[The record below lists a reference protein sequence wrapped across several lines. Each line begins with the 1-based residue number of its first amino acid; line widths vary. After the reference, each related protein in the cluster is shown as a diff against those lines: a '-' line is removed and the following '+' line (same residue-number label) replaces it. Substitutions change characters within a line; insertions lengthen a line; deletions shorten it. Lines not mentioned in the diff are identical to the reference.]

1 MKRITSHPFLVSFP
15 RQGFTIVLLLTFAS
29 LSCTLSGSSDTGLVQ
44 TQTALGIQQTM
55 LAQQSNQIQQQ
66 TSDALNKTQIAQEV
80 QATVN
85 ANQSVMLTQSAL
97 SIPPTQV
104 QPTLL
109 SQPTDVVNPVQPT
122 EGISTDDLENKIKS
136 AKILLYEDMAGT
148 GQVEYYKDALD
159 MGGYQ
164 YKWDGS
170 ALGWFKE
177 DLLGSNWDLIIAASE
192 DRNVVQGEF
201 FQYLLTHINNGSAVI
216 IEHWDLD
223 DLYNGKVSSILAK
236 CGITIYRDWFFQDMV
251 GVADLSVWPLVPGHP
266 VFNEPNSG
274 ISLRN
279 FNYFWKD
286 NDQGDLLKLT
296 GGGDATMLAG
306 NIATS
311 KSDHGTLA
319 TCIGG
324 RVIIQTFSSH
334 TYLHDQVTRLIEN
347 YVHYTLKNHF
357 LYQP

>member
-1 MKRITSHPFLVSFP
+1 MKRIHSFYLGYPSWRVFFGLGILFL
-15 RQGFTIVLLLTFAS
+15 IS
-29 LSCTLSGSSDTGLVQ
+29 LSCTLSNASDNSLVQ
-44 TQTALGIQQTM
+44 TQTSLGIQQTM
-55 LAQQSNQIQQQ
+55 LAQQSNQMQQQ
-66 TSDALNKTQIAQEV
+66 TSDAVVKTQIAQDI
-80 QATVN
+80 QATLM
-85 ANQSVMLTQSAL
+85 ADQSAKLTQAAL
-97 SIPPTQV
+97 VIPPTQG
-104 QPTLL
+104 Q
-109 SQPTDVVNPVQPT
+109 PVQPT
-122 EGISTDDLENKIKS
+122 EQTVVNTVPPTEGISSADLENKIKS

-148 GQVEYYKDALD
+148 GQLEYYKEALD
-159 MGGYQ
+159 MGGYK
-164 YKWDGS
+164 YKRDGS

-192 DRNVVQGEF
+192 NRNVVQGEF
-201 FQYLLTHINNGSAVI
+201 FQYLLDHINRGTAVI

-223 DLYNGKVSSILAK
+223 DLSSGKVAPILAK
-236 CGITIYRDWFFQDMV
+236 CGIGIYRDWFFQDLA
-251 GVADLSVWPLVPGHP
+251 GVADLSVWPLVTGHP
-266 VFNEPNSG
+266 VFNEPNTG

-279 FNYFWKD
+279 FNYFWPS

-311 KSDHGTLA
+311 KSDHGVLA

-334 TYLHDQVTRLIEN
+334 TYLREQVTRLIEN

-357 LYQP
+357 LTQP